1 MSKPAVLKAV
11 YVDYRRVRSRKTLQ
25 LVFEI
30 PLEHEAECH
39 RVLGY
44 PNPHA
49 DGDWCAIARLEPDTK
64 ADIEPDPEP
73 KPRRK
78 LHEMSLAQQA
88 ALLCNDEAFQRFVEE
103 EGKEADAPTFV
114 RKWCGVSSRADI
126 KPDTQAARAFK
137 QLRDDFYLWRDENDF
152 WEATREVRP

>member
-1 MSKPAVLKAV
+1 MSKPAALKAV

-64 ADIEPDPEP
+64 ADTLPDAEP

-88 ALLCNDEAFQRFVEE
+88 ALLCNDEAFQRFLVEE
-103 EGKEADAPTFV
+103 HKATDAPTFV
-114 RKWCGVSSRADI
+114 RAWCKVASRADI
-126 KPDTQAARAFK
+126 KPDTEHAHFFK
-137 QLRDDFYLWRDENDF
+137 MLRDDFYLWRDSPEF
-152 WEATREVRP
+152 WEGTRP

>member
-1 MSKPAVLKAV
+1 MSKPAALSGTFS
-11 YVDYRRVRSRKTLQ
+11 DFRIVRGRKIAQ
-25 LVFEI
+25 ILVEI
-30 PLEHEAECH
+30 PVERADEAL
-39 RVLGY
+39 RVLGGI
-44 PNPHA
+44 PQPHEER
-49 DGDWCAIARLEPDTK
+49 WVAIARLEPDMK
-64 ADIEPDPEP
+64 ADIEPDAEP

-137 QLRDDFYLWRDENDF
+137 QLRDDFYLWRDSPDF
-152 WEATREVRP
+152 YDATREAAP